1 MSSRLEDRYEL
12 GEPLAGGMAD
22 VYHAT
27 DKSTGEPCI
36 VKTMSFATAKD
47 LKSIELFERE
57 SKTLQSLDHPTIP
70 AYIDGFVE
78 DREND
83 VRFVLVQQ
91 VIEGQSLQKA
101 IESGRTFDEKEIAAL
116 ARSLVGT
123 LRYLHGRKPPV
134 IHRDIKPANIIL
146 GDDGQ
151 VYLIDFV
158 AVGGLAKG
166 SEGSTVVGTF
176 GYMAPEQFQG
186 QAFPETDYYSLGATL
201 LHAASGR
208 DPSDFPHKQLAID
221 FSGQIQA
228 SSQLNGLLT
237 GLLNPFREKRAAF
250 LTRLDNALLAAETG
264 RSPVTKKKKDQPL
277 VPIEYPHIIAKPKL
291 SQRIKRWGGGLSA
304 ALMAFAV
311 TIGLTGY
318 PWNGSIPRP
327 GEMRTWLLL
336 SAVMAFVSLGLG
348 LRGRPKRRW
357 LWAWFVSMHVLWGSL
372 ITMLLAGFPTG
383 HALTPWDFMGALGLT
398 AAGTLPWFISFKK
411 EGVSVDESTQSGE
424 AERTDTPPSE
434 NEEELAELDKA
445 NYAPEERDLLA
456 EDPVWQELAE
466 QVEED
471 A

>member
-1 MSSRLEDRYEL
+1 
-12 GEPLAGGMAD
+12 MAE

-47 LKSIELFERE
+47 LKSIELFVRD
-57 SKTLQSLDHPTIP
+57 SKTLQSLDHPAIP

-78 DREND
+78 DREGD

-91 VIEGQSLQKA
+91 VIQGQSLQEA
-101 IESGRTFDEKEIAAL
+101 IEAGRTFSEKEIAAM
-116 ARSLVGT
+116 ARSLTDT

-134 IHRDIKPANIIL
+134 IHRDIKPSNIVL
-146 GDDGQ
+146 GTDDR
-151 VYLIDFV
+151 VYLIDFG

-201 LHAASGR
+201 LHAVSGR
-208 DPSDFPHKQLAID
+208 DPSEFPHKELAID
-221 FSGQIQA
+221 FTGQVEA
-228 SSQLNGLLT
+228 SPHLAALLT

-250 LTRLDNALLAAETG
+250 VNRLDSALLAVETG
-264 RSPVTKKKKDQPL
+264 KSPQTKKKKDKQL
-277 VPIEYPHIIAKPKL
+277 APIEYPHIVKSPKL
-291 SQRIKRWGGGLSA
+291 SQRIKRWGMGASA
-304 ALMAFAV
+304 ALMAFAI
-311 TIGLTGY
+311 TIGFTGY

-327 GEMRTWLLL
+327 GEMRTWVML
-336 SAVMAFVSLGLG
+336 SALMAFVSLGLG

-357 LWAWFVSMHVLWGSL
+357 LWAWFVTMHVLWGSL
-372 ITMLLAGFPTG
+372 ITTLLAGFPTG
-383 HALTPWDFMGALGLT
+383 HSLSPWDFMGALGLT

-411 EGVSVDESTQSGE
+411 EDALIE
-424 AERTDTPPSE
+424 ASNETLEASPE
-434 NEEELAELDKA
+434 NPTLAEQKNPNELDDLDH
-445 NYAPEERDLLA
+445 APEERDLLA
-456 EDPVWQELAE
+456 EDPIWQELAE
-466 QVEED
+466 QVGED